1 MPMAQ
6 QRLCGL
12 GFLALTLALP
22 GLAGADEGKTPA
34 AAGTASTGAGVD
46 TTASAPPSSV
56 DPHDPYEEPGKR
68 YLFIGARYRGVV
80 IPQFLL
86 NAFVNE
92 GKTIYSNTVGIEMDI
107 RKDGFSL
114 IPALSYSELGT
125 GGYVL
130 FHQKGSPT
138 NVAGNYSV
146 VSSELKTIFASLDIL
161 WSARLNRVL
170 DFEYGL
176 GVGLG
181 ALFGDLY
188 TNWVYP
194 DANGNIPSQDTNQKF
209 SLCTSEDPSRPGCNK
224 KDHQGTDTAR
234 VNNYSEPGWF
244 SGGSKPSMYLWL
256 TPQVGLRIKPAKE
269 FEARLGLG
277 FAVTGPW
284 FGLSGA
290 YGLGPTGK
298 K

>member
-1 MPMAQ
+1 MAQ
-6 QRLCGL
+6 RRPWNL
-12 GFLALTLALP
+12 GFLALAAWLP
-22 GLAGADEGKTPA
+22 SVAHADDTKAQPEAKPASATPSA
-34 AAGTASTGAGVD
+34 MD
-46 TTASAPPSSV
+46 TTATAPPSSA

-80 IPQFLL
+80 VPQFLL

-114 IPALSYSELGT
+114 VPALSYSELGT

-138 NVAGNYSV
+138 NVPGNYSV
-146 VSSELKTIFASLDIL
+146 VSSELKTVFASLDIL

-209 SLCTSEDPSRPGCNK
+209 SICTAEDPSKPGCNK
-224 KDHQGTDTAR
+224 RDHQNTDTAR

-277 FAVTGPW
+277 FSVTGPW